1 MNEQLKDIDK
11 KFYLISDLTGQTLQH
26 LHSSMVRL
34 FDLYS
39 NETIIIPLVNKK
51 IRIKSFI
58 SQVKKKPGIV
68 VYTIIDHLLSEY
80 LEEELKKN
88 NITFINA
95 LDHLIWQYKK
105 ALNID
110 PKINSTH
117 QLKDKFNASY
127 FKLIDAINFSH
138 EYDDG
143 KKINGI
149 ENADI
154 ILIGVSRTSKT
165 PISHYLANRGL
176 KVGNIPF
183 FSLKSFPSLSQCTKS
198 LIIGLKV
205 ETERLAT
212 IREQRM
218 LSAGLKNKYNIDNK
232 YYSIEHIK
240 REMQECNF
248 LFNQLKCSV
257 IDVTNRSIEET
268 SSIILRL
275 LNLKNIN

>member
-1 MNEQLKDIDK
+1 MSEQLKDIDK
-11 KFYLISDLTGQTLQH
+11 KFYLISDLTGQTLEY

-39 NETIIIPLVNKK
+39 NQTIIIPLVNKK

-58 SQVKKKPGIV
+58 AQVKKNPGIV
-68 VYTIIDHLLSEY
+68 VYTIIDHVLSEY

-88 NITFINA
+88 NVTFINA

-110 PKINSTH
+110 PKIHSTH
-117 QLKDKFNASY
+117 QLRDKFNASY

-143 KKINGI
+143 KKMIGI

-165 PISHYLANRGL
+165 PISHYLANRGI
-176 KVGNIPF
+176 KVANIPF
-183 FSLKSFPSLSQCTKS
+183 FNLKSFPNINHCNKS
-198 LIIGLKV
+198 LIIGLRV
-205 ETERLAT
+205 DAERLSA

-218 LSAGLKNKYNIDNK
+218 LSAGLRNKYNIDNK
-232 YYSIEHIK
+232 YCSIEHIK
-240 REMQECNF
+240 KETQECNF
-248 LFNQLKCSV
+248 LFNKLKCTV